1 MSTIQFNGIVT
12 IPLPWKSSIITASG
26 GSPPPATFNNPQNSF
41 AISPDST
48 VIKWDSNV
56 PLSFQGLSVNTLAT
70 SDIISGTNFSIN
82 RNIVNTVTS
91 GLQESEDF
99 GKPLLHLYFLDSNS
113 EIRDYDIESLQW
125 NNQPCLSGFG
135 PSENGYSY
143 PFNNKNPSGNLV
155 LTSVGAGD
163 SGNFSKLTFIEVSP
177 WNQCGQCSNV
187 VNPACENRNVT
198 NFTMTMVMNVSVIIP
213 CQTGSDLQ
221 TQFCLNYCNQP
232 DNQSL
237 CYPQYRQFCLV
248 ESGSDGNINLFTNES
263 CDTFIKQYL
272 STQGPQADVD
282 NLINGAC
289 AQFTDVDEFNAQD
302 TTVRDICA
310 CHLPQDIYDNLRNT
324 LIQEFPGFQYVDEN
338 ERCLFPQC
346 PSSSYKIS
354 VPIGRTCA
362 LPQCINIAS
371 INNNGTIKGGAQIDQ
386 DSRCQSA
393 KNQTGNNAG
402 QPVEETKS
410 WLEKHWVWL
419 VLGLGVLVVLII
431 VILIILASEGNKKKP
446 KKL

>member
-1 MSTIQFNGIVT
+1 MSLPAFKGTITNNIWNGEPLIQSPSPFVTVFPPGITGAIKTYNPFTENITWDTTVPTELNNVTLTQINQLNLNYQMRIDYVYTITSGNQFFI
-12 IPLPWKSSIITASG
+12 SG
-26 GSPPPATFNNPQNSF
+26 GIPTINLQ
-41 AISPDST
+41 IYQPDVSIVNLLFT
-48 VIKWDSNV
+48 ANLQTK
-56 PLSFQGLSVNTLAT
+56 NTLGGGANT
-70 SDIISGTNFSIN
+70 TTYCSQVNPNDCPSTTFSQTITNSTFPDPSDYFIQ
-82 RNIVNTVTS
+82 VN
-91 GLQESEDF
+91 
-99 GKPLLHLYFLDSNS
+99 P
-113 EIRDYDIESLQW
+113 W
-125 NNQPCLSGFG
+125 NN
-135 PSENGYSY
+135 
-143 PFNNKNPSGNLV
+143 
-155 LTSVGAGD
+155 GAR
-163 SGNFSKLTFIEVSP
+163 NY
-177 WNQCGQCSNV
+177 
-187 VNPACENRNVT
+187 NVT
-198 NFTMTMVMNVSVIIP
+198 NFTLEVVANISLFVS
-213 CQTGSDLQ
+213 CQTPEELESE
-221 TQFCLNYCNQP
+221 FCLNLCSQP
-232 DNQSL
+232 DNQAL

-362 LPQCINIAS
+362 LPKCINIAS
-371 INNNGTIKGGAQIDQ
+371 INNNGTIKGGAQINQ